1 MPHTKEYMTH
11 FQDQY
16 NYLEKLYFMK
26 TTEELKR
33 LIAKIGMDRYTYL
46 HNLSKAQRII
56 MDGAEDKIVS
66 REIQMSE
73 IKANKEPIFIED
85 LAIDGDDLIEAGFS
99 QGEDLGKMLLML
111 LDAVHK
117 THKKNNKKDLIKL
130 AKIYKRNPIRRHA
143 RNVRWLR

>member
-1 MPHTKEYMTH
+1 
-11 FQDQY
+11 
-16 NYLEKLYFMK
+16 
-26 TTEELKR
+26 
-33 LIAKIGMDRYTYL
+33 MDRYTYL

-117 THKKNNKKDLIKL
+117 TPKKNNKKDLIKL